1 MDEGVE
7 GHQVPEA
14 DGGQADEAE
23 VERGPERPA
32 LGAGE
37 ESGPQEEDEDDE
49 DDADHDGNV
58 DLFEQGKGGSEVSLN
73 DSRSRGCGFKP
84 RCHQFLPHDLVWYQY
99 KLFTHSVQVKRR
111 CFVTNCSTVLH
122 QLLGKV
128 LHLRKDLLNNAQW
141 KRLQKEFSIWQ
152 DSNP

>member
-1 MDEGVE
+1 MGIGENDLEQLSMDAQTSNDVSHRDDHLKERPEPVRGVDEGVE

-23 VERGPERPA
+23 VERGPERPT

-58 DLFEQGKGGSEVSLN
+58 DLFEQGKGGSEVSFNAL
-73 DSRSRGCGFKP
+73 RSGGCGFKP
-84 RCHQFLPHDLVWYQY
+84 RCH
-99 KLFTHSVQVKRR
+99 
-111 CFVTNCSTVLH
+111 
-122 QLLGKV
+122 
-128 LHLRKDLLNNAQW
+128 
-141 KRLQKEFSIWQ
+141 
-152 DSNP
+152 